1 LGYQPLKTDNRG
13 AVRRVLRWTLVLLLT
28 ATLLYAGKL
37 SVTYTA
43 YNLTCCTQADIHR
56 LWQPGTTVELHW
68 MVESRTR
75 IKVLDQL
82 LFDVSSPP
90 DHRVVITAFL
100 TGPAT
105 AGLGYRTVHGSVIAM
120 DDRTPPSTTPV
131 TTFLLPTDLPPG
143 YYNLGLDWSY
153 RDGGIGDPT
162 NFVRVGTQ

>member
-1 LGYQPLKTDNRG
+1 
-13 AVRRVLRWTLVLLLT
+13 VRRVLRWTLVLLLL

-43 YNLTCCTQADIHR
+43 YNLTCCTQADIDR

-75 IKVLDQL
+75 IKVLDQV

-90 DHRVVITAFL
+90 DHRVVITADL
-100 TGPAT
+100 TGA
-105 AGLGYRTVHGSVIAM
+105 ATVHGSVIAM

-143 YYNLGLDWSY
+143 YYNLGLYWSY

-162 NFVRVGTQ
+162 NLVRVGTQ

>member
-1 LGYQPLKTDNRG
+1 
-13 AVRRVLRWTLVLLLT
+13 VRRVLRWTLVLLLT

-43 YNLTCCTQADIHR
+43 YNLTCCTQADIDR
-56 LWQPGTTVELHW
+56 LWQPGATVELHW

-75 IKVLDQL
+75 IKGNPEMGSDG
-82 LFDVSSPP
+82 
-90 DHRVVITAFL
+90 VVITADL

-143 YYNLGLDWSY
+143 SYNLGLMWQY

-162 NFVRVGTQ
+162 HFVRVGTQ